1 MEEASENSDDDIRIR
16 LNQGLYEDA
25 FDLLLQ
31 RYRNKIMRLAYSMI
45 GNSSQAE
52 DAAQD
57 VCVRIWRALPSYR
70 GESSVSTWVY
80 AITRNTCLTAVAAMR
95 RTSVRTQLS
104 GNDANLQQLAESI
117 PAAEPNVHSGPDL
130 SHAMQ
135 QLPENYRQA
144 LMLFYMEEKSYVE
157 VAAMMALPIGT
168 VRTYLHRAKKAL
180 ALVLMN
186 EKAGRSSL

>member
-1 MEEASENSDDDIRIR
+1 MEEAYENSDDDIRIR

-70 GESSVSTWVY
+70 GESSVSSWVY

-117 PAAEPNVHSGPDL
+117 PAAEPNVH
-130 SHAMQ
+130 
-135 QLPENYRQA
+135 
-144 LMLFYMEEKSYVE
+144 
-157 VAAMMALPIGT
+157 
-168 VRTYLHRAKKAL
+168 
-180 ALVLMN
+180 
-186 EKAGRSSL
+186 